1 MKRIEDD
8 NDLELIRLDSDD
20 DWSSRRPRRRYL
32 KEDSDLPE
40 DDEEDDDDEEEVSS
54 EKESRGQAILKEILH
69 DSLFLL
75 AVFIIT
81 LMLVKFVGQRTVVVG
96 ESMETTL
103 QDGDNLIVDK
113 ITYRFR
119 QPERFEIIVFP
130 YIYQDETY
138 YIKRVIGLPGET
150 VRIDENGTIFINDVP
165 LEENYGREVIIDPG
179 NAYNG
184 ITLGEDQYFVLG
196 DNRNH
201 SSDSRFAAVGII
213 QGDRISFFEMRKYD
227 AEKMSAEGVMADKMT
242 ITEIKKEF
250 DILSD
255 SDPKSFIKRFESDE
269 RTQVKNLVARAEKK
283 IAALE
288 KEKARMIK
296 MFEFERRYSDYSYIC
311 GIDEVGR
318 GPLAGPV
325 VAGAV
330 ILPRDCDILYLNDS
344 KQLSE
349 KKREE
354 LYSVIMEKAV
364 SVGLGFS
371 SHELIDEINILQATY
386 AAMRE
391 AVSKLDPAPDLLLT
405 DAVKIPELT
414 MAQVP
419 IIKGD
424 TLSASISAASIVAKV
439 TRDRMMVKY
448 DEIYPEYGF
457 AKNKGYGS
465 SEHIE
470 ALKKYGPT
478 PIHRRSFIKNFV

>member
-32 KEDSDLPE
+32 KEDSDLSE

-54 EKESRGQAILKEILH
+54 EKGSRGQAILKEILH

-113 ITYRFR
+113 ISYRFR

-165 LEENYGREVIIDPG
+165 LEENYGREVITDPG

-213 QGDRISFFEMRKYD
+213 QGDRIIGRAICRIYHFSKFG
-227 AEKMSAEGVMADKMT
+227 SMT
-242 ITEIKKEF
+242 PKK
-250 DILSD
+250 
-255 SDPKSFIKRFESDE
+255 
-269 RTQVKNLVARAEKK
+269 
-283 IAALE
+283 
-288 KEKARMIK
+288 
-296 MFEFERRYSDYSYIC
+296 
-311 GIDEVGR
+311 
-318 GPLAGPV
+318 
-325 VAGAV
+325 
-330 ILPRDCDILYLNDS
+330 
-344 KQLSE
+344 
-349 KKREE
+349 
-354 LYSVIMEKAV
+354 
-364 SVGLGFS
+364 
-371 SHELIDEINILQATY
+371 
-386 AAMRE
+386 
-391 AVSKLDPAPDLLLT
+391 
-405 DAVKIPELT
+405 
-414 MAQVP
+414 
-419 IIKGD
+419 
-424 TLSASISAASIVAKV
+424 
-439 TRDRMMVKY
+439 
-448 DEIYPEYGF
+448 
-457 AKNKGYGS
+457 
-465 SEHIE
+465 
-470 ALKKYGPT
+470 
-478 PIHRRSFIKNFV
+478 

>member
-54 EKESRGQAILKEILH
+54 EKGSRGQAILKEILH

-213 QGDRISFFEMRKYD
+213 QGDRII
-227 AEKMSAEGVMADKMT
+227 G
-242 ITEIKKEF
+242 
-250 DILSD
+250 
-255 SDPKSFIKRFESDE
+255 
-269 RTQVKNLVARAEKK
+269 RA
-283 IAALE
+283 
-288 KEKARMIK
+288 
-296 MFEFERRYSDYSYIC
+296 IC
-311 GIDEVGR
+311 R
-318 GPLAGPV
+318 
-325 VAGAV
+325 
-330 ILPRDCDILYLNDS
+330 
-344 KQLSE
+344 
-349 KKREE
+349 
-354 LYSVIMEKAV
+354 
-364 SVGLGFS
+364 
-371 SHELIDEINILQATY
+371 
-386 AAMRE
+386 
-391 AVSKLDPAPDLLLT
+391 
-405 DAVKIPELT
+405 
-414 MAQVP
+414 
-419 IIKGD
+419 
-424 TLSASISAASIVAKV
+424 
-439 TRDRMMVKY
+439 
-448 DEIYPEYGF
+448 IYPF
-457 AKNKGYGS
+457 SKFGS
-465 SEHIE
+465 MTP
-470 ALKKYGPT
+470 KK
-478 PIHRRSFIKNFV
+478 